1 MLAQIRKTVLV
12 TVVAN
17 VTHLYKLFYIVFKL
31 IQMKFYFLKI
41 IISFLFISMCI
52 NTSHMFI
59 NKVNILLALCVPW
72 HVCITFIRSL
82 L

>member
-41 IISFLFISMCI
+41 IISFLFISM
-52 NTSHMFI
+52 
-59 NKVNILLALCVPW
+59 
-72 HVCITFIRSL
+72 
-82 L
+82 